1 MISRSL
7 VLSTLLPLSFLGNSP
22 AMGQVQYCTA
32 GPANGYILP
41 ARFSYAAKFV
51 CGAQDGTITINDPID
66 LTGRDLR
73 TDGGSVSPRP
83 PREPPVKRGNYATV
97 VNVHNPYNYDV
108 SICKKVVLAA
118 PEKYPNLPVVHP
130 SRRYLDLRLLSDHAM
145 SIDCTEIVNLLTQS
159 GTPPT
164 GTFLE
169 GFVVIDVWPLA
180 GTAPEDVDVVAVTS
194 SDTFPGD
201 PGVRGPG
208 HEVTPVKGRQLAA
221 GIWFY

>member
-1 MISRSL
+1 MINRSL
-7 VLSTLLPLSFLGNSP
+7 VFRTLLPLSFLGSLP
-22 AMGQVQYCTA
+22 VMGQFPYCTP
-32 GPANGYILP
+32 GPANGYTLP
-41 ARFSYAAKFV
+41 ARFSYAVKFV
-51 CGAQDGTITINDPID
+51 CGAHDGTIIVGGAPD

-73 TDGGSVSPRP
+73 TGGNPLSPLP
-83 PREPPVKRGNYATV
+83 PREAPVKRGNYATV

-108 SICKKVVLAA
+108 SVCKKVVLAA

-130 SRRYLDLRLLSDHAM
+130 TRRYLDLQLLSDHAM

-159 GTPPT
+159 GTPPA

-169 GFVVIDVWPLA
+169 GFVVVDVWPFL

-201 PGVRGPG
+201 PGGRGPN
-208 HEVTPVKGRQLAA
+208 HEVTRVPGRQLPA
-221 GIWFY
+221 GSWLY